1 METMQIEIRSR
12 RVSPNLAVVQVIGE
26 CDVYTAPKFREAVDR
41 LIEDGVTFLAIN
53 LTKTEYLDSTALGAL
68 VRTLKRVR
76 EREGD
81 VDLVNVPDRVR
92 RPLEITHLI
101 DIFTLTNT
109 EDEAV
114 ADLIEKGATEP

>member
-1 METMQIEIRSR
+1 MDTMQIEIKSR
-12 RVSPNLAVVQVIGE
+12 RLSPNLAVVELIGE

-41 LIEDGVTFLAIN
+41 LIDDGVNYLAIN

-76 EREGD
+76 ERGGD
-81 VDLVNVPDRVR
+81 LALVNVPDRVR

-101 DIFTLTNT
+101 DIFTLTDT
-109 EDEAV
+109 DDAAV
-114 ADLIEKGATEP
+114 AVLIERGATEP